1 MPHSNIIDA
10 QSEDEIW
17 KKIAEQ
23 LETKDNTLDYTAQFM
38 TGDKSV
44 TLDIDIDPNRSAD
57 SDKPVTTFTTPLTD
71 EVGFRFRIEKQG
83 LKHTIGK
90 LFGMQDV
97 IVGQPEFDKKF
108 LIRSNDVE
116 KVKQLFSDPAISAT
130 LLDEP
135 VADFE
140 IREHRI
146 GANREIILGLDL
158 DGVITDPQKL
168 QQLFQPFKMVLSQ
181 LQ

>member
-1 MPHSNIIDA
+1 MPHSNIIEA
-10 QSEDEIW
+10 RSEDEIW
-17 KKIAEQ
+17 KTIAEQ
-23 LETKDNTLDYTAQFM
+23 LAAKNNTLDYTAQFV

-44 TLDIDIDPNRSAD
+44 TLDIDIDPNRSDD
-57 SDKPVTTFTTPLTD
+57 SDKPVTTFTTPLTE
-71 EVGFRFRIEKQG
+71 EVSFRFRIEKQG

-108 LIRSNDVE
+108 LIQSNDVE
-116 KVKQLFSDPAISAT
+116 KVKQLFSDPAVSAA
-130 LLDEP
+130 LMEEP

-146 GANREIILGLDL
+146 GANREVILGLDL
-158 DGVITDPQKL
+158 EGIITDAQKL
-168 QQLFQPFKMVLSQ
+168 QKLFQPFKIVLSH
-181 LQ
+181 LH